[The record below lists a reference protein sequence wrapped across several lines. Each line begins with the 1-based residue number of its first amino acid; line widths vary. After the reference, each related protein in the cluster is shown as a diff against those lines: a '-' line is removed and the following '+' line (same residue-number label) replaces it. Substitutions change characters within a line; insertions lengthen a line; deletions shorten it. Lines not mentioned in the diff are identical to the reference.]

1 VKIITRGRCGVCLE
15 LCVLFLLLFFVGA
28 SSLFAQTIVPVN
40 AVTPTLTP
48 VTINASAGDQYDPH
62 VSGDWA
68 AYTDGSGIRYFNF
81 VTGVDAAIPPST
93 STRDLLSNIS
103 GSKIVFSRV
112 TAGKTA
118 VMVFDALTP
127 AVAPVEID
135 PAPAT
140 TRFGDAIGG
149 NTVAYI
155 DFGLQANGELVIS
168 DLGTLTSTRVTNDTA
183 LDSNPSVSS
192 DGNVVVW
199 EHCLDSLTQCDIWQA
214 VKAGGIWSTSTVAN
228 TSNPESNPD
237 TNGSLVIYDSQR
249 GVNADI
255 FWKPVGGGSETEL
268 LIPGIERNP
277 SIAGDYIAFEGSTAD
292 TSDIFVYDMV
302 TNKLYQIMNTPL
314 VNEQLNDISVLPDGR
329 LRVVWASDEDVDTR
343 NIRAAVFTL
352 RPTIPCQ
359 GIQTPG
365 ILGSTLPIAS
375 DSTITQGGAP
385 NYADTFVTPFTV
397 SQPGTIT
404 SWKAEFAAGQLQNGG
419 TGVPSGIQLKVLR
432 YGSANVLEVVAAG
445 AVHDPRPILQS
456 RFSGYP
462 FFQDIDSVIEF
473 SDVGLPVQPGDII
486 GLTIKSDPAVG
497 AYFYPLVSP
506 TGTRVVLRDAGVG
519 GTIDLSDSYT
529 SALSWTPALQV
540 KLSNC
545 SPFNFVGFFQP
556 VDNLPTL
563 NLVTAGQGVPVKF
576 SLGGDQGLDIF
587 AAGYPV
593 SSEIACD
600 ANVQGSLIE
609 ETVTTGGSSLNYDAA
624 TGQYTYVWKTQKA
637 WKGTCR
643 MLDVRLIDG
652 TNHFAKFRFK

>member
-1 VKIITRGRCGVCLE
+1 VGISVKNHCEVCLN
-15 LCVLFLLLFFVGA
+15 LFAFFMLLLFVGVN
-28 SSLFAQTIVPVN
+28 SVLAQTVIPVH
-40 AVTPTLTP
+40 AVAPTLTP

-62 VSGDWA
+62 VSGDWV
-68 AYTDGSGIRYFNF
+68 AYTDGSGIRYYNF
-81 VTGVDAAIPPST
+81 VTGVDAAIPLDT
-93 STRDLLSNIS
+93 ATRDLLSDIS

-112 TAGKTA
+112 TPGKTA
-118 VMVFDALTP
+118 VMVFDASTP
-127 AVAPVEID
+127 AVAPVEVD

-155 DFGLQANGELVIS
+155 DFGLEANGELVIS
-168 DLGTLTSTRVTNDTA
+168 DLSTLTSTRVTNDTA
-183 LDSNPSVSS
+183 IDSNPSVSV

-214 VKAGGIWSTSTVAN
+214 VKTGGIWTTSTVAN

-237 TNGSLVIYDSQR
+237 TNGNLVLYDSQR
-249 GVNADI
+249 GLNTDI
-255 FWKPVGGGSETEL
+255 FWRPVGGGAETEM
-268 LIPGIERNP
+268 LIPGVERNP
-277 SIAGDYIAFEGSTAD
+277 SIAGDYIAFEGSAAD

-302 TNKLYQIMNTPL
+302 TNKLYQITNTPL
-314 VNEQLNDISVLPDGR
+314 VNEQLNDISVLPDGQ

-343 NIRAAVFTL
+343 NIRAASFTL
-352 RPTIPCQ
+352 RSTAPCQ
-359 GIQTPG
+359 GVQSLSS
-365 ILGSTLPIAS
+365 LGSSLPIAPGA
-375 DSTITQGGAP
+375 TITQGGAP

-397 SQPGTIT
+397 SQSGTIR
-404 SWKAEFAAGQLQNGG
+404 SWKAEFAGGQLENGG
-419 TGVPSGIQLKVLR
+419 IGVPSGVQLKVLR
-432 YGSANVLEVVAAG
+432 YSSANVLEVVAAG

-456 RFSGYP
+456 RFFGYP
-462 FFQDIDSVIEF
+462 FFQDVDSVIEF
-473 SDVGLPVQPGDII
+473 NDAGLSVQPGDII

-506 TGTRVVLRDAGVG
+506 SGTRVVSRDAGVG
-519 GTIDLSDSYT
+519 GTVDLSDSFT

-540 KLSNC
+540 NLSNC

-556 VDNLPTL
+556 VENLPTL

-576 SLGGDQGLDIF
+576 SLGGDQGLNIF
-587 AAGYPV
+587 APGYPV

-609 ETVTTGGSSLNYDAA
+609 ETVTTGGSSLNFDAA
-624 TGQYTYVWKTQKA
+624 TGQYIYVWKTQKA